1 LSVPVWKLVTN
12 TMKVLYPICLLLLYL
27 FTACS
32 EQTPEEQTEVAV
44 SADTTESKTAFAS
57 YSPKFR
63 KIIKTEEGIIRG
75 VDFGDALEDVITRE
89 DTIPLED
96 STNFVSF
103 TIALDDK
110 EDEITDVLYY
120 FDKKK
125 QVSGFRLDVYL
136 DDKAAVDSLY
146 REFTTYFTERYGS
159 PVIKEV
165 KTTAWNGADNTKI
178 VMKDVGIKES
188 PGLQLQIARQK

>member
-1 LSVPVWKLVTN
+1 
-12 TMKVLYPICLLLLYL
+12 MKINYLICLLLLYICL
-27 FTACS
+27 SCS
-32 EQTPEEQTEVAV
+32 EQSPQEQTEAV
-44 SADTTESKTAFAS
+44 LVDTTESKMPFTS
-57 YSPKFR
+57 YSTKLQ

-75 VDFGDALEDVITRE
+75 VDFGDSLEDVITRE

-96 STNFVSF
+96 STNFITF

-120 FDKKK
+120 FDNKKK
-125 QVSGFRLDVYL
+125 INGFRLDVYL
-136 DDKAAVDSLY
+136 DNSKAVDSLY
-146 REFTTYFTERYGS
+146 REFHSYFTDKYGS

-165 KTTAWNGADNTKI
+165 KTIAWNGADNTKI

-188 PGLQLQIARQK
+188 PGLQIQIARSR